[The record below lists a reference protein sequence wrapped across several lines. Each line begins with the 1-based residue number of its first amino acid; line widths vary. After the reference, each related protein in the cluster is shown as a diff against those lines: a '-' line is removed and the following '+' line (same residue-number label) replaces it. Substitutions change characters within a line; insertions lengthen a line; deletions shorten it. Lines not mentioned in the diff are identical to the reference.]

1 MRLTRRAVL
10 AASTGVVPFLAAASA
25 SDDKTLVASRD
36 SLGLVIHSFM
46 VRTAGDRDRRG
57 GKRFADPIRF
67 LDYARSLGAR
77 GVQVGVGI
85 RDESAARALRE
96 RAEAASMYLEG
107 IVALPRDQADL
118 DRFEAELRTAERA
131 GARVVRTVMLSGRRY
146 ETFATAEAFRRF
158 AESSSHSLKLA
169 APAAARHG
177 ILLAVENHK
186 DCAPTSCSRS

>member
-1 MRLTRRAVL
+1 MRLTRRAVF

-25 SDDKTLVASRD
+25 SDDKTLAASRD

-118 DRFEAELRTAERA
+118 DRFDAELRTAERA
-131 GARVVRTVMLSGRRY
+131 GAG
-146 ETFATAEAFRRF
+146 
-158 AESSSHSLKLA
+158 SS
-169 APAAARHG
+169 AR
-177 ILLAVENHK
+177 
-186 DCAPTSCSRS
+186 